1 MILIT
6 GATGTNGREI
16 VKQLS
21 DTSTQVRALVR
32 NSYKVAD
39 LKKLGVEIV
48 EGDFDKPE
56 TLDNALKG
64 VDKALMLPP
73 NDLRA
78 VELQRNFI
86 EAAKRAGTK
95 HIVKFS
101 AMGADPDSPMR
112 IGRWHG
118 ETEKL
123 LEVSGIPFTHLR
135 PNSFMQN
142 MLGFA
147 PTVANQGVFYQ
158 PGGNASVS
166 HVDVRDIAAV
176 AVKTLTEE
184 GHTGK
189 IYTITGT
196 EALTF
201 DQVAEKL
208 SAVIGKPVKYVNVS
222 PEEFKQSLMN
232 WGQPDWL
239 ADTLN
244 ELYQMYR
251 NGWGDEVTDEI
262 SRVAKKQPITLD
274 QFFQDHIQVFTGS

>member
-1 MILIT
+1 MILVT

-21 DTSTQVRALVR
+21 AKGAQVRTLVR
-32 NSYKVAD
+32 NSSKAAD

-56 TLDNALKG
+56 TLDAALKG
-64 VDKALMLPP
+64 VEKALMLPP
-73 NDLRA
+73 TDLRA

-123 LEVSGIPFTHLR
+123 LEASGIPFTHLR

-142 MLGFA
+142 MLSSA
-147 PTVANQGVFYQ
+147 PTIASQGVFYQ
-158 PGGNASVS
+158 PGGDAPVS
-166 HVDVRDIAAV
+166 HVDVRDIVAV

-222 PEEFKQSLMN
+222 PEDFKKSLMN

-244 ELYQMYR
+244 ELYEMYR
-251 NGWGDEVTDEI
+251 NGWGDEVTDVV
-262 SRVAKKQPITLD
+262 STVAKKQPISFD
-274 QFFQDHIQVFTGS
+274 QFFQDHIQAFTGS

>member
-21 DTSTQVRALVR
+21 AKGAQVRALVR
-32 NSYKVAD
+32 NSSKAAN
-39 LKKLGVEIV
+39 LKELGVEIV

-56 TLDNALKG
+56 TLDAALKG
-64 VDKALMLPP
+64 TEKALMLPP
-73 NDLRA
+73 TDLRA

-101 AMGADPDSPMR
+101 AMGADPDSPMH

-135 PNSFMQN
+135 PNAFMQN

-147 PTVANQGVFYQ
+147 PTIASQGVFYQ
-158 PGGNASVS
+158 PGGDAPVS
-166 HVDVRDIAAV
+166 HVDVRDIVAV

-189 IYTITGT
+189 SYTITGS

-208 SAVIGKPVKYVNVS
+208 SAAIGKPVKYVNVS
-222 PEEFKQSLMN
+222 PEDFKQSLMK

-244 ELYQMYR
+244 ELYEMYR
-251 NGWGDEVTDEI
+251 NGWGDEVTDVVTT
-262 SRVAKKQPITLD
+262 VAKKQPISID
-274 QFFQDHIQVFTGS
+274 QFFQDHIQAFTGS